1 MNAYLEI
8 GETMP
13 ERNEEETGTTRRGML
28 RGAAGLG
35 AAGLAAGA
43 LAGFVAGPAGAA
55 TKDDR
60 ETGSAAHD
68 EPLIVHVNDA
78 RTGVIDIYTGTQ
90 HVRVT
95 DRQLAARLA
104 RASR

>member
-1 MNAYLEI
+1 
-8 GETMP
+8 MP
-13 ERNEEETGTTRRGML
+13 ERNEEEMPAESTASGTSRRGML

-43 LAGFVAGPAGAA
+43 LGAFVAGPANAA
-55 TKDDR
+55 TAKDD

-78 RTGVIDIYTGTQ
+78 RTGVIDLYTGEQ
-90 HVRVT
+90 HVRIT